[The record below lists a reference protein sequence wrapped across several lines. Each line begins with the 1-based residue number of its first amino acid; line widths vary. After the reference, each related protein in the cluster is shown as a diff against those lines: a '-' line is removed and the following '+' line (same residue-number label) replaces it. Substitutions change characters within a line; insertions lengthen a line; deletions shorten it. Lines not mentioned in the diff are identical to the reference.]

1 MNSILFIYLPKVR
14 RFMKLFTILCVPKID
29 TALTV
34 SCLTTYAA
42 HSEGDIRLVGGSSP
56 DEGRV
61 EVYHNGQWGTV
72 CHDQWDIIDATVVCR
87 QLDYA
92 MATSAPGQAAFGP
105 GSGPIWY
112 DDVDCSGTE
121 MNLTQCLH
129 TALGTHNCS
138 HDEDAGVV
146 CASKPGSCV
155 CYCSI

>member
-1 MNSILFIYLPKVR
+1 M
-14 RFMKLFTILCVPKID
+14 
-29 TALTV
+29 
-34 SCLTTYAA
+34 
-42 HSEGDIRLVGGSSP
+42 GGSSP
-56 DEGRV
+56 HEGRV

-92 MATSAPGQAAFGP
+92 LATSAPGQAAFGP

-146 CASKPGSCV
+146 CASKPGFCDITIIAPYGV
-155 CYCSI
+155 CWDNSDPCHIPVLSKMHY